1 MVIKEILEKSDALF
15 AEGKHQEAAA
25 FLEGK
30 AVLAQNQD
38 EWKVELSIINEL
50 MGYYRGISQ
59 LSKAWDYAFRAIQIT
74 EENAVGDS
82 AEGITTYLNVA
93 NVYRA
98 AGKPKEALS
107 LYQQVEETYSKQG
120 VEKEYRGGALYN
132 NMSVAYLELGKSED
146 AVR

>member
-107 LYQQVEETYSKQG
+107 LYQQVAPYIIICQWHIWSS
-120 VEKEYRGGALYN
+120 EKVKMPCGIVKKR
-132 NMSVAYLELGKSED
+132 STC
-146 AVR
+146 